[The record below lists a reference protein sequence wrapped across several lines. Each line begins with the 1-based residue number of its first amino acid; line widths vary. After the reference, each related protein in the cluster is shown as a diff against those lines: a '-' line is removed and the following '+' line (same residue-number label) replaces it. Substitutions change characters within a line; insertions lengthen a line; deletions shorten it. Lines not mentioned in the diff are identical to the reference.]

1 MKQKGKSILRAHN
14 LANTDVAAAVVAVRA
29 WQMPALTKPEGC
41 TDWTKQL
48 SCSIYIT
55 LNMLVKLQQEG
66 KVRLQFRVLGNM
78 LISRQSPRHRQGKKV
93 KGNSQALQTDR
104 ECEIRKINKTNK
116 TNTI

>member
-14 LANTDVAAAVVAVRA
+14 LANTDVAVAVAVAARA

-41 TDWTKQL
+41 TDLTKQP

-55 LNMLVKLQQEG
+55 LNMFVKLQKEG

-78 LISRQSPRHRQGKKV
+78 LIRRQSPRHRRGKKV
-93 KGNSQALQTDR
+93 KGNCQASQTDWGVR
-104 ECEIRKINKTNK
+104 LEK
-116 TNTI
+116 